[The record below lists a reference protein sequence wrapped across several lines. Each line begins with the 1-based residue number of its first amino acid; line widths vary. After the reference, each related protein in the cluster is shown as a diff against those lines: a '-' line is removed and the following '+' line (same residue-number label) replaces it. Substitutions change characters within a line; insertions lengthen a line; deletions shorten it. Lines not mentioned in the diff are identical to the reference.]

1 MHPVEIHLQTAAGTL
16 QIRWS
21 DHRVSIFA
29 LRFLRGWCPC
39 AVCQGH
45 FAKTMTWQGDA
56 PATLDTVEPV
66 GSYAIRPVWA
76 DGHRS
81 GIYAYEYL
89 RRIEH
94 EAPGDGPS
102 NADLLPGPSA

>member
-1 MHPVEIHLQTAAGTL
+1 MHPVDIHLDSSSGTL
-16 QIRWS
+16 AIRWS
-21 DHRVSIFA
+21 DDRTSRFA
-29 LRFLRGWCPC
+29 LKFLRGWCPC

-45 FAKTMTWQGDA
+45 FAAEMTWQGSA
-56 PATLDTVEPV
+56 PAELETVEPV

-76 DGHRS
+76 DGHKS
-81 GIYAYEYL
+81 GMFAYEYL

-102 NADLLPGPSA
+102 NADLLAAVDA